1 MEENKVI
8 NEEVEL
14 VEENNQE
21 KQQEE
26 VKEPTKLGKAWNIIK
41 KVFGAIGALI
51 VAFLVVVVGWL
62 TIDKYILKSPVPS
75 FAGYSH
81 LIVVTESMSGDGGIE
96 AGDLIIIKD
105 TKDYKIGDIVT
116 FLHEGDTIPT
126 THRIINFD
134 KDGNYITKGDNNNT
148 EDVLPVTNDEII
160 GETVLVVEN
169 FGLFLDW
176 IKNGGGL
183 IYVIAFIV
191 IIGAGIYVIKKVK

>member
-1 MEENKVI
+1 MEENKVK

-14 VEENNQE
+14 VEENNE
-21 KQQEE
+21 VKQEE
-26 VKEPTKLGKAWNIIK
+26 VKEEPK
-41 KVFGAIGALI
+41 KQSKVVKIVKWVFGAIGTVI

-105 TKDYKIGDIVT
+105 TKDYKIGDIIT
-116 FLHEGDTIPT
+116 FMHEEDTIPT
-126 THRIINFD
+126 THRIVGID
-134 KDGNYITKGDNNNT
+134 EDGNFVTKGDNNNT
-148 EDVLPVTNDEII
+148 DDTLPVTMDEIY
-160 GETVLVVEN
+160 GEKVLVIEN

>member
-1 MEENKVI
+1 MEENKVK

-14 VEENNQE
+14 VEENNE
-21 KQQEE
+21 VKQEE
-26 VKEPTKLGKAWNIIK
+26 VKEEPK
-41 KVFGAIGALI
+41 KQSKVVKIVKWVLGAIGTTI

-81 LIVVTESMSGDGGIE
+81 LIVVTESMSGDGGLE

-105 TKDYKIGDIVT
+105 TKDYKIGDIIT
-116 FLHEGDTIPT
+116 FMHEEDTIPT
-126 THRIINFD
+126 THRIVGID
-134 KDGNYITKGDNNNT
+134 EDGNFVTKGDNNNT
-148 EDVLPVTNDEII
+148 DDTLPVTMDEIY
-160 GETVLVVEN
+160 GEKVLVIEN

-191 IIGAGIYVIKKVK
+191 IIGAAVYVIQKK

>member
-1 MEENKVI
+1 MEENKVK

-14 VEENNQE
+14 VEENNE
-21 KQQEE
+21 VKQEE
-26 VKEPTKLGKAWNIIK
+26 VKEEPK
-41 KVFGAIGALI
+41 KQSKVVKIVKWVLGAIGTTI

-81 LIVVTESMSGDGGIE
+81 LIVVTESRSGDGGLE

-105 TKDYKIGDIVT
+105 TKDYKIGDIIT
-116 FLHEGDTIPT
+116 FMHEEDTIPT
-126 THRIINFD
+126 THRIVGID
-134 KDGNYITKGDNNNT
+134 EDGNFVTKGDNNNT
-148 EDVLPVTNDEII
+148 DDTLPVTMDEIY
-160 GETVLVVEN
+160 GEKVLVIEN

-191 IIGAGIYVIKKVK
+191 IIGAAVYVIQKK